1 MSILIDKLITIK
13 TKTMSELYL
22 RIRKDG
28 NYNNKYPYKITIYD
42 KYIFK
47 KFEENYKRIG
57 KLLDK
62 TEEEFI
68 NIIIERTL
76 KSYKETL
83 EHEIEYIDYS
93 LIKTEYDI

>member
-1 MSILIDKLITIK
+1 MNMLVDKLITIK
-13 TKTMSELYL
+13 TKTMGRLYL
-22 RIRKDG
+22 RIQKSNHNDD
-28 NYNNKYPYKITIYD
+28 YQYKITIYD

-47 KFEENYKRIG
+47 RFEENYKKIG
-57 KLLDK
+57 KLLNK

-76 KSYKETL
+76 ISYKETL

>member
-1 MSILIDKLITIK
+1 MNMLVDKLITIK
-13 TKTMSELYL
+13 TKTMGRLYL
-22 RIRKDG
+22 RIQKSNHNDD
-28 NYNNKYPYKITIYD
+28 YKITIYD

-47 KFEENYKRIG
+47 RFEENYKKIG
-57 KLLDK
+57 KLLNK

-76 KSYKETL
+76 ISYKETL

>member
-1 MSILIDKLITIK
+1 MNILVDKLITIK
-13 TKTMSELYL
+13 TKTMGRLYL
-22 RIRKDG
+22 RIQKSNHNDD
-28 NYNNKYPYKITIYD
+28 YKIIIYD

>member
-1 MSILIDKLITIK
+1 MNMLVDKLITIK
-13 TKTMSELYL
+13 TKTMGRLYL
-22 RIRKDG
+22 RIQKDE
-28 NYNNKYPYKITIYD
+28 NYNNEYPYKITIYD

-47 KFEENYKRIG
+47 RFEENYKKIG
-57 KLLDK
+57 KLLNK

-76 KSYKETL
+76 ISYKETL

>member
-1 MSILIDKLITIK
+1 MNMLVDKLITIK
-13 TKTMSELYL
+13 TKT
-22 RIRKDG
+22 I
-28 NYNNKYPYKITIYD
+28 
-42 KYIFK
+42 
-47 KFEENYKRIG
+47 
-57 KLLDK
+57 
-62 TEEEFI
+62 EEFI

>member
-1 MSILIDKLITIK
+1 MNMLVDKLITIK
-13 TKTMSELYL
+13 TKTMGRLYL
-22 RIRKDG
+22 RIQKDE
-28 NYNNKYPYKITIYD
+28 NYNNEYPYKITIYD

-47 KFEENYKRIG
+47 RFEENYKKIG
-57 KLLDK
+57 KLLNK

-76 KSYKETL
+76 ISYKETL
-83 EHEIEYIDYS
+83 KHEIEYIDYS

>member
-1 MSILIDKLITIK
+1 MNMLVDKLITIK
-13 TKTMSELYL
+13 TKTMGRLYL
-22 RIRKDG
+22 RIQKDE
-28 NYNNKYPYKITIYD
+28 NYNNEYPYKIIIYD

-47 KFEENYKRIG
+47 RFEENYKKIG
-57 KLLDK
+57 KLLNK

-76 KSYKETL
+76 ISYKETL

>member
-1 MSILIDKLITIK
+1 MNMLVDKLITIK
-13 TKTMSELYL
+13 TKTMGRLYL
-22 RIRKDG
+22 RIQKSNHNDD
-28 NYNNKYPYKITIYD
+28 YQYKITIYD

-47 KFEENYKRIG
+47 RFEENYKKIG
-57 KLLDK
+57 KLLNK

-76 KSYKETL
+76 ISYKEIL

-93 LIKTEYDI
+93 LIKTEYNI

>member
-1 MSILIDKLITIK
+1 MNMLVDKLIIIK
-13 TKTMSELYL
+13 TKTMGRLYL
-22 RIRKDG
+22 RIQKSNHNDD
-28 NYNNKYPYKITIYD
+28 YPYKITIYD

-47 KFEENYKRIG
+47 RFEENYKKIG

-83 EHEIEYIDYS
+83 KYRTEELDAS
-93 LIKTEYDI
+93 LVKTEYDI